1 LIKTEYN
8 SAIDLLKQEFQRIT
22 GIELLDGNMTNM
34 VGKTSALLYMN
45 SENEYKL
52 TGNIELP
59 NDYVKLVSSDSLKFI
74 LPIQYSTNFQ
84 NQIRIIK
91 FTFFFKRD
99 VIEYDNLKQVKP
111 AEVTINGN
119 S

>member
-1 LIKTEYN
+1 MIKTEYN
-8 SAIDLLKQEFQRIT
+8 SAINLLKQEFKRIT
-22 GIELLDGNMTNM
+22 GLELLDGNMSNM

-59 NDYVKLVSSDSLKFI
+59 NDFVKLVSSDSLKFI
-74 LPIQYSTNFQ
+74 FPIQYSTNFQ

-91 FTFFFKRD
+91 FIFYFKRD
-99 VIEYDNLKQVKP
+99 EIEYDPLT
-111 AEVTINGN
+111 TITYEELTHDN